1 MMDIDE
7 LIKYFR
13 EIHEGE
19 HKIWFTIEEVEKII
33 KDYGKNKLD
42 N

>member
-1 MMDIDE
+1 MDVEE

-19 HKIWFTIEEVEKII
+19 HKIWFTIEEIEDII
-33 KDYGKNKLD
+33 KKFQKELENKK
-42 N
+42 